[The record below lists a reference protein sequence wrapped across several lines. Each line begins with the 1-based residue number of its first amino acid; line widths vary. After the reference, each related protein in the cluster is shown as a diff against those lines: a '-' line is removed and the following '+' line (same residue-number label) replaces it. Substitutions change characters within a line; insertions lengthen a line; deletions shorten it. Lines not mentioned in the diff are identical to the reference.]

1 MKQDA
6 RYIRWLIDIRNED
19 VGLVGGKNASLGEMY
34 SELTQKG
41 VKIPDGFA
49 VTAEGYWHTLDS
61 AGILNDLKEILAGL
75 DRNDVADLAQRGR
88 RARDLI
94 LSAGVPDDLWNEIKA
109 AYDMLCDEYG
119 PDVDVAV
126 RALRPLKISR
136 PPRLPASRRPT

>member
-49 VTAEGYWHTLDS
+49 VTAEGTGTPSTRGDP
-61 AGILNDLKEILAGL
+61 
-75 DRNDVADLAQRGR
+75 QRSQRDPCG
-88 RARDLI
+88 AR
-94 LSAGVPDDLWNEIKA
+94 
-109 AYDMLCDEYG
+109 
-119 PDVDVAV
+119 
-126 RALRPLKISR
+126 
-136 PPRLPASRRPT
+136 